1 MQPSGT
7 VTFVFTDIE
16 GSTRLLERLGENG
29 YREAL
34 AVHRARI
41 RTAFAA
47 HDGYE
52 VDNEG
57 DSFFY
62 AFQSATAAVSAVR
75 EAMADLEA
83 AQTRVRVGIH
93 SGEPALDPPKYVG
106 MDVHRAA
113 RIMACAHGGQTVLSR
128 ATRELLDNGVDLRD
142 LGEHRLK
149 DLSTPI
155 RLYQLGNGDFPPLRS
170 LHRNN
175 LPVPSTAFI
184 GREREL
190 AEVVSLLTRDDVS
203 LLTLTGPGGT
213 GKTRLALQAA
223 AEASERFPDGMWWVS
238 LAPLRNPALVLSAVA
253 QSLDLREETG
263 RDIATTLAD
272 GLNGKRL
279 LLLLDNA
286 EHLLPTASAAIAA
299 LNEIRGPSLVVT
311 SRERLKLGG
320 EQLYPVPS
328 LIDEDAVALFTVR
341 ARQLDPSFTSTP
353 AVASL
358 CQRVDNLPLPIE
370 LAAARTSLFSPEQL
384 LERIGERL
392 DLLKGSRDADL
403 RQQTLRATI
412 DWSYELLDAEER
424 RVFRGFSVFAGGA
437 TLAAAEEVCDADA
450 DTVQSLLDKSL
461 VRRRDTKIG
470 PRYWM
475 LESLREYALEQMVQE
490 SEAAEVQTRHAQ
502 WFTSL
507 AQRADAE
514 QRTLLR
520 DSWIARLSFEVN
532 NFRAGI
538 DWALR
543 GDHAAEL
550 ARLAASLGL
559 TWVWRGEVDE
569 VRRWLDLACEQVG
582 DEDQPLRAR
591 VLMVDGFVRAMQGH
605 AAAAEASLEEAL
617 GICREL
623 EDIEGVGFCLNSL
636 GIAAARRGDDEQAR
650 AFWEACRQLGSD
662 HGMEDRLAIATL
674 NLSGL
679 ALRQDRFDEARVL
692 AEEASRT
699 FAEAKSPLWCNTL
712 LILGEAAR
720 RSGHYADAK
729 RTLGQCLE
737 ACAQRNG
744 RTVGAIALTGLA
756 AVAVAQGDD
765 HRAALLLGADY
776 GGLESARLTGQTE
789 DETESLRIELLG
801 RVRDSGLEAVLAEGR
816 SMSLADVARFVLDD

>member
-16 GSTRLLERLGENG
+16 GSTRPLERLGENG
-29 YREAL
+29 YRETL

-41 RTAFAA
+41 RAAFAA

-93 SGEPALDPPKYVG
+93 SGEPALDPRKYVG

-328 LIDEDAVALFTVR
+328 LIDEDAVALFTAR

-490 SEAAEVQTRHAQ
+490 SEAVEV
-502 WFTSL
+502 
-507 AQRADAE
+507 
-514 QRTLLR
+514 
-520 DSWIARLSFEVN
+520 I

>member
-16 GSTRLLERLGENG
+16 GSTRLLERLGEDG

-41 RTAFAA
+41 RAAFAA

-75 EAMADLEA
+75 EATADLEA

-106 MDVHRAA
+106 IDVHRAA

-128 ATRELLDNGVDLRD
+128 ATRELLDDSFDLRD

-149 DLSTPI
+149 DLSLPV
-155 RLYQLGNGDFPPLRS
+155 RLFQLGDGDFPPLRS

-175 LPVPSTAFI
+175 LPVPATAFI

-190 AEVVSLLTRDDVS
+190 AEVVSLLTRDDIS

-253 QSLDLREETG
+253 QSLDVREETG
-263 RDIATTLAD
+263 RDLATTLAD
-272 GLNGKRL
+272 GLTGKRL
-279 LLLLDNA
+279 LLLLDNV
-286 EHLLPTASAAIAA
+286 EHLLPTASAAISA
-299 LNEIRGPSLVVT
+299 LNEIHGPSLAVT
-311 SRERLKLGG
+311 SRERLQLGG

-328 LIDEDAVALFTVR
+328 LSDEDAVALFTAR
-341 ARQLDPSFTSTP
+341 ARQLDPGFMSTP
-353 AVASL
+353 VVASL

-370 LAAARTSLFSPEQL
+370 LAAARTGLFSPEQL
-384 LERIGERL
+384 LERIGEQL
-392 DLLKGSRDADL
+392 DLLKGSGDADL

-424 RVFRGFSVFAGGA
+424 RVFRAFSVFAGGA
-437 TLAAAEEVCDADA
+437 TLAAVEEVCDTDA

-461 VRRRDTKIG
+461 VRRRDTEIG
-470 PRYWM
+470 RRYWM
-475 LESLREYALEQMVQE
+475 LESLREYALEQMVQD
-490 SEAAEVQTRHAQ
+490 SEEADVETRHAQ

-507 AQRADAE
+507 AQQADAE

-520 DSWIARLSFEVN
+520 DSWIARLSFEEN
-532 NFRAGI
+532 NFRAAI
-538 DWALR
+538 DWARR
-543 GDHAAEL
+543 GDDAADL

-559 TWVWRGEVDE
+559 TWVWRGELDE
-569 VRRWLDLACEQVG
+569 IRRWLDLACEQVG
-582 DEDQPLRAR
+582 DEDRSLRAR
-591 VLMVDGFVRAMQGH
+591 VLMVAGFVRAMQGD
-605 AAAAEASLEEAL
+605 AAAAEAPLEQAL

-623 EDIEGVGFCLNSL
+623 EDTEGVGFCLNSL
-636 GIAAARRGDDEQAR
+636 GIVASRRGDDEQAR
-650 AFWEACRQLGSD
+650 AFWEECRQLGSD

-679 ALRQDRFDEARVL
+679 ALGEDRFDEARAL

-699 FAEAKSPLWCNTL
+699 FAEAESPLWCNTL

-720 RSGHYADAK
+720 RSGRYADAK
-729 RTLGQCLE
+729 RILGQCLE
-737 ACAQRNG
+737 ACAQRDG
-744 RTVGAIALTGLA
+744 RTIGAIALLGLA
-756 AVAVAQGDD
+756 AVAVAQGDN
-765 HRAALLLGADY
+765 HRAALLLGAGY
-776 GGLESARLTGQTE
+776 GGLESAHLTGQTE
-789 DETESLRIELLG
+789 DETESLRLELLA
-801 RVRDSGLEAVLAEGR
+801 RVRESGLEAVLTEGR
-816 SMSLADVARFVLDD
+816 SMSLEDAARFALDD